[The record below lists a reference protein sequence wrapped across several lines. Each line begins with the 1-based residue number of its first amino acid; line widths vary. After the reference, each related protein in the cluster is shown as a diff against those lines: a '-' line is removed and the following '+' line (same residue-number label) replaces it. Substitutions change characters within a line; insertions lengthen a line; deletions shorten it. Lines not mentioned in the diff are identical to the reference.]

1 MLRPQHINFAL
12 GHPYTHNAAG
22 TAYFQRSRVCTMPGL
37 NSKLIYSASL
47 RAVKFALGGG
57 GVGGGGA

>member
-1 MLRPQHINFAL
+1 
-12 GHPYTHNAAG
+12 
-22 TAYFQRSRVCTMPGL
+22 MPGL